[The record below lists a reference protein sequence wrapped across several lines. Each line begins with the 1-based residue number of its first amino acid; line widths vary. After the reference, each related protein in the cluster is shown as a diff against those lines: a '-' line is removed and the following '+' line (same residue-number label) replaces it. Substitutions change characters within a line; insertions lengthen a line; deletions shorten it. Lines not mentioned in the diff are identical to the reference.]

1 MDLCDCTCDYFD
13 KIVYWS
19 NFTQKIIGFCFL
31 KILWILKWSIFFLI
45 VVDLCDCT
53 CDYFDKIGY
62 WSNFT
67 NHVAQYQELSKTL
80 AEIRQQLAV
89 ETRNLSSFLNSKR
102 SATDSR
108 QSAAVTGILGAS
120 CIILISSAFI
130 LMDIS
135 RLFMHDRNKWWWN
148 WRTNGFNFAPTF
160 ACFVNSVAVI
170 FF

>member
-1 MDLCDCTCDYFD
+1 MTVPSLQKSKNT
-13 KIVYWS
+13 S
-19 NFTQKIIGFCFL
+19 NFKMID
-31 KILWILKWSIFFLI
+31 ILLI

-53 CDYFDKIGY
+53 CDYFDKIDY

-102 SATDSR
+102 SATDNR

-135 RLFMHDRNKWWWN
+135 RLFMHDRKK
-148 WRTNGFNFAPTF
+148 
-160 ACFVNSVAVI
+160 
-170 FF
+170 